1 MADAKDSKRSKE
13 EEYFQRKEMEAKEKT
28 RQRLALEERERVKQ
42 ASFMRCPKCG
52 EKLEEVTFQEVLV
65 DRCTGCKGIWLDA
78 GELEHVT
85 TKENQGWL
93 AGLLRSKS

>member
-1 MADAKDSKRSKE
+1 MADANERKRSKE

-28 RQRLALEERERVKQ
+28 RQRLVAEERERVKQ

-52 EKLEEVTFQEVLV
+52 DKLEEVKFEEILV
-65 DRCTGCKGIWLDA
+65 DRCTSCKGIWLDH

-85 TKENQGWL
+85 AKENQGWL
-93 AGLLRSKS
+93 ASLLRSKS